1 MVNLGLICLQ
11 AKEKKSHIN
20 RWSHT
25 HTHTHTKGGRERLER
40 LIFFE
45 RFRKKEKEKKE
56 LVKHT
61 QKKKN
66 CDPHYPP
73 SLKKESKKQEM
84 TKIINSFHSTQP
96 TTINPR
102 EWHHHQL
109 SCQPPSNA
117 LSNSRNLLLQPKIAH
132 R

>member
-25 HTHTHTKGGRERLER
+25 HTHTKGGRERLER
-40 LIFFE
+40 LIFFFE

-61 QKKKN
+61 QKKT
-66 CDPHYPP
+66 
-73 SLKKESKKQEM
+73 M
-84 TKIINSFHSTQP
+84 TLIILHP
-96 TTINPR
+96 
-102 EWHHHQL
+102 
-109 SCQPPSNA
+109 
-117 LSNSRNLLLQPKIAH
+117 
-132 R
+132 